1 MKKCFLIAT
10 YISKPRDPSMTS
22 VAGYLKDEKNVKFDE
37 QVLVAKKVKPNE
49 LSTASVVLDLVNER
63 VVKNRYNNDATYVSL
78 LEYYMRNYEDYIKN
92 AISAL

>member
-63 VVKNRYNNDATYVSL
+63 VVKNVSL

>member
-1 MKKCFLIAT
+1 
-10 YISKPRDPSMTS
+10 MTS
-22 VAGYLKDEKNVKFDE
+22 VAGYLKEEKNVKFDE
-37 QVLVAKKVKPNE
+37 QVLVAKKVKPND